1 MASYLVERFGAG
13 KYKVGSVVE
22 LSSGEAALYA
32 SKVRRVEDPEKPK
45 LEVATPKR
53 TRRKKAQQTT

>member
-1 MASYLVERFGAG
+1 MAAYLVERFGAG
-13 KYKVGSVVE
+13 KYKVGSIVE

-32 SKVRRVEDPEKPK
+32 SKVRMIEKPEKPK

-53 TRRKKAQQTT
+53 SRRKKAQ